1 MDSLFLIEDI
11 FASVYMDK
19 CKFCEIDMQIF
30 EYDEYKLCCP
40 DCGFIMNNYD
50 SDNLYV
56 STPTGYISKPRKPE
70 FNPNKRFAEWL
81 NQILA
86 NTTP

>member
-1 MDSLFLIEDI
+1 ME
-11 FASVYMDK
+11 K
-19 CKFCEIDMQIF
+19 CKFCEIEMQIF
-30 EYDEYKLCCP
+30 TYDE
-40 DCGFIMNNYD
+40 CGLIMDNYD
-50 SDNLYV
+50 SDNSYV